1 MKEFRPA
8 IIRMHENGYS
18 VREIAEILSVP
29 KSTVHDDIK
38 RFEEMDLNADRIG
51 RGKTSKART
60 EENIRKVARLT
71 QKEESQFFTK
81 LITLKSSW
89 ATFQI
94 SFLEM
99 KQQIRLI

>member
-29 KSTVHDDIK
+29 KSTVHDD
-38 RFEEMDLNADRIG
+38 
-51 RGKTSKART
+51 SK
-60 EENIRKVARLT
+60 LMM
-71 QKEESQFFTK
+71 
-81 LITLKSSW
+81 LKSSW
-89 ATFQI
+89 VNFQI

-99 KQQIRLI
+99 NGQQIRLI

>member
-29 KSTVHDDIK
+29 KSTVHDGIK
-38 RFEEMDLNADRIG
+38 SFEEAGLNAGRVG

-60 EENIRKVARLT
+60 GENTRKVARL
-71 QKEESQFFTK
+71 
-81 LITLKSSW
+81 I
-89 ATFQI
+89 
-94 SFLEM
+94 
-99 KQQIRLI
+99 